1 MASIIFKIRGAAM
14 SALAFNSTIFFFS
27 KLLHRGEKENTL
39 IYLALE
45 KLQGARDNV
54 MNRMKRADFIN
65 KILRKKRS
73 KTMH

>member
-27 KLLHRGEKENTL
+27 KLLHRGEKENTV

-45 KLQGARDNV
+45 KL
-54 MNRMKRADFIN
+54 
-65 KILRKKRS
+65 
-73 KTMH
+73 